1 MKTYQKQK
9 QSIKV
14 LFLGLCTLIIS
25 AISAL
30 SAKAAIITFSDST
43 FNDEDWNRTSF
54 LQGNAQ
60 VVTGNQITSG
70 ENQFRQIIHTLYPD
84 PGMTSYAIGFHQ
96 QIGAVYNPQLQGA
109 ISSLDYSENS
119 ILFGG
124 YHNAQNNLIVIL
136 I

>member
-14 LFLGLCTLIIS
+14 LFLGLCTLIIP

-60 VVTGNQITSG
+60 VVTGNQQDLRTG
-70 ENQFRQIIHTLYPD
+70 T
-84 PGMTSYAIGFHQ
+84 
-96 QIGAVYNPQLQGA
+96 
-109 ISSLDYSENS
+109 ISS
-119 ILFGG
+119 GG
-124 YHNAQNNLIVIL
+124 ECHLPLHMAF
-136 I
+136 